1 MRLVSLCGGRSA
13 YRVGCAAM
21 NAFEINGLSKVYDNG
36 NRALN
41 DVSLTVPKGSF
52 YALLGPNGAGKSTMI
67 NILADTVRPSSG
79 TVSLLGHDLFKERNW
94 CKRRMGVVPQEIA
107 FDPFF
112 TPREVLRFTSGL
124 FGCKPDEA
132 WLDELL
138 DRLELTVHAGKKARQ
153 LSGGMRRRLLVA
165 QALVHRPELVIL
177 DEPTAGV
184 DVELRRKLWDF
195 MRELNDAGTTIL
207 LTTHY
212 LDEAEELCDHVAII
226 DHGALLTAQPM
237 RALMR
242 DIASSYLWLN
252 YGQAVTLTDADHDA
266 LAGLEPR
273 SSDEGVCLKLGRSEN
288 GDSTFHQTYQAA
300 VARFGPPLDA
310 GVRSEDLEDVFL
322 RLTRRAGGDDAG
334 AECKS

>member
-1 MRLVSLCGGRSA
+1 MYAL
-13 YRVGCAAM
+13 
-21 NAFEINGLSKVYDNG
+21 EINGLGKVYENG
-36 NRALN
+36 NCALDN
-41 DVSLTVPKGSF
+41 VSLTVPRGSF

-67 NILADTVRPSSG
+67 NILADTVRQG
-79 TVSLLGHDLFKERNW
+79 AGKVSLLGHDLFSERNW
-94 CKRRMGVVPQEIA
+94 CKRRIGVVPQEIA

-124 FGCKPDEA
+124 FGCRVDEA

-138 DRLELTVHAGKKARQ
+138 DRLELTQHSGKKTRQ

-184 DVELRRKLWDF
+184 DVELRRRLWDF
-195 MRELNDAGTTIL
+195 MRELNAAGTTIL

-226 DHGALLTAQPM
+226 DRGTLLTAKPM
-237 RALMR
+237 RTLMR
-242 DIASSYLWLN
+242 EIAGSYLWLN
-252 YGQAVTLTDADHDA
+252 YGRAIMLSDADREA

-273 SSDEGVCLKLGRSEN
+273 SSDEGICLKLGRQLD
-288 GDSTFHQTYQAA
+288 GASTFHQVYQAG

-322 RLTRRAGGDDAG
+322 RLTKRANGKSA
-334 AECKS
+334 AEGRA